1 MLVDGRGYSKSDR
14 IQTAQLVE
22 SVTVR
27 TTEGE
32 HSNEDTDS
40 MSEFNTLELIKPV
53 PIGRRGYSKSE
64 IRSSTTTTEVIPV
77 QCSPPRPK
85 HSFRDHIR
93 SGLLDSTN
101 ILLNIYCM
109 HICVIDFRVII
120 MFGLGRDENYFNA
133 KYCFPNISDF

>member
-40 MSEFNTLELIKPV
+40 MSEFNTLV

-93 SGLLDSTN
+93 SGLLDSKLKAIGFERSGDTQADGN
-101 ILLNIYCM
+101 CLIHGKLYYLSS
-109 HICVIDFRVII
+109 
-120 MFGLGRDENYFNA
+120 G
-133 KYCFPNISDF
+133 

>member
-32 HSNEDTDS
+32 HSDEDTAS
-40 MSEFNTLELIKPV
+40 MSEYNTQELIKSV
-53 PIGRRGYSKSE
+53 LDGRGYSKSE
-64 IRSSTTTTEVIPV
+64 MRSSTTTTEVIPV

-93 SGLLDSTN
+93 SGLLDSKLKAVGFERSGDTQADGN
-101 ILLNIYCM
+101 CLIHGKLYYLSS
-109 HICVIDFRVII
+109 
-120 MFGLGRDENYFNA
+120 G
-133 KYCFPNISDF
+133 